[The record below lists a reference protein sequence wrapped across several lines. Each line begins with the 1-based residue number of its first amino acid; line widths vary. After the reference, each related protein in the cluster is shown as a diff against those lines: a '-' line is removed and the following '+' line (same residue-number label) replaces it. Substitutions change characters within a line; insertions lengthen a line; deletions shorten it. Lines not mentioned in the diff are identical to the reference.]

1 MKEIIWAIFCYLLGS
16 FPQGYFVAK
25 KKGVDILKV
34 GWQKTSGTN
43 VMKNVGF
50 FEGVLVA
57 LVDVVK
63 GVISVLGAQM
73 MSFSS
78 EIQALC
84 GIFCVLGQMWPIF
97 LKFRGGRG
105 GGVSIGV
112 MLFLNLK
119 ITLVAFLFWI
129 ITKNILGKYDGA
141 PGMLVFFGM
150 AITLSEIGG
159 AFHYFVSHVLPFIL
173 LQRILGPWGSLR
185 KIKDKRILLFRLI
198 FDRDTLKK

>member
-16 FPQGYFVAK
+16 FPQGYFIAQK
-25 KKGVDILKV
+25 KRVDILKV

-50 FEGVLVA
+50 FEGLLVA
-57 LVDVVK
+57 LVDVIK
-63 GVISVLGAQM
+63 GVISVFGAQIM
-73 MSFSS
+73 NFSS

-84 GIFCVLGQMWPIF
+84 GIFCVLGQLWPIF

-119 ITLVAFLFWI
+119 ITLVSFLFWI
-129 ITKNILGKYDGA
+129 MTKIILGKYDGA

-150 AITLSEIGG
+150 AITLSEVEE
-159 AFHYFVSHVLPFIL
+159 AFHYFTSYVLPFLL

-198 FDRDTLKK
+198 FDRDSLKK

>member
-50 FEGVLVA
+50 FEGMLVA

-73 MSFSS
+73 MNFSY
-78 EIQALC
+78 EAQALC

-150 AITLSEIGG
+150 AITLSEMGG
-159 AFHYFVSHVLPFIL
+159 AFHYFVSYVLPFIL

-198 FDRDTLKK
+198 FDRDSLKK